1 MPPGNS
7 SYYGIFRHDG
17 NVTKTIVLEGQATP
31 NRAGIFSNLHQ
42 NTFCLNDSGQ
52 VAFTAGLDV
61 DLSNN
66 TTIEEHG
73 IFLFNGTQ
81 LLQVAREND
90 SFLGSTITALR
101 LAGTVQSNFGGVA
114 PAERSGLNEAGQVA
128 FGFTLKDGREG
139 IAIWSPTLKLLCA
152 HSTKTHGAN
161 KTFDIDLPLSGKL
174 GVECRSGGAQGNFTL
189 MLRFTNK
196 LNSVGIAS
204 VTTGVGSV
212 SGTQINGNTMTVNL
226 TGVANAQK
234 IIVTVNNVTD
244 PYGRTLAKTTVPIG
258 ILQGDVDGNKTVD
271 NKDVNAVRRRSW
283 HQREFN

>member
-1 MPPGNS
+1 VE
-7 SYYGIFRHDG
+7 R
-17 NVTKTIVLEGQATP
+17 T
-31 NRAGIFSNLHQ
+31 
-42 NTFCLNDSGQ
+42 
-52 VAFTAGLDV
+52 VA
-61 DLSNN
+61 
-66 TTIEEHG
+66 
-73 IFLFNGTQ
+73 
-81 LLQVAREND
+81 
-90 SFLGSTITALR
+90 
-101 LAGTVQSNFGGVA
+101 AGTVQSNYGGVA

-152 HSTKTHGAN
+152 SSRKIHGTN
-161 KTFDIDLPLSGKL
+161 KTFDFELPLKGKL

-189 MLRFTNK
+189 VLRFTNK

-244 PYGRTLAKTTVPIG
+244 PYGRTLAKATVPIG
-258 ILQGDVDGNKTVD
+258 ILRGDVDGNKTVD
-271 NKDVNAVRRRSW
+271 NKDVNAVSGKVGTSASLTNFRDDVNVDGSIN
-283 HQREFN
+283 QTDVSITQGQVGSSIP